1 MLGISAGR
9 PRTALKAELSHAISS
24 KIPLS
29 TKELH
34 EQQGR
39 ILCYFLTFVP
49 FEIQSFIRIK
59 IKGKKKKKTKAG
71 KQQSAYK
78 LSCWSGCR
86 QELGSQ
92 ISAPR
97 VAGRVSISGSLCLWG
112 SAHFSASPLS
122 LPLLFVQGFTGSQ
135 GQGTW
140 GWREHITGTWISVV
154 HSNK

>member
-59 IKGKKKKKTKAG
+59 IKGKKKKKDKGWQAT
-71 KQQSAYK
+71 
-78 LSCWSGCR
+78 
-86 QELGSQ
+86 
-92 ISAPR
+92 
-97 VAGRVSISGSLCLWG
+97 VSIQTELLKWLQTGAGIPDLSTQSGRESFHLWQPLPVGFSTFLCLSPKSGSAVCAGIHWEPRPGYLGLEGTHHWHLDLS
-112 SAHFSASPLS
+112 SAF
-122 LPLLFVQGFTGSQ
+122 
-135 GQGTW
+135 
-140 GWREHITGTWISVV
+140 
-154 HSNK
+154 K